1 MKTLFKR
8 IRRDVCRYIM
18 SFERCPIAYRKD
30 YKRLFLSGLMGVA
43 LCTMITMAG
52 LLLIITF
59 M

>member
-1 MKTLFKR
+1 MKVLFKK

-18 SFERCPIAYRKD
+18 SFERCPISYRKD
-30 YKRLFLSGLMGVA
+30 YKRLFLDGLFGVA
-43 LCTMITMAG
+43 LCAMITMVG